1 MLYAALT
8 FWLFV
13 ILVVA
18 WGVHQT
24 WCSMIRPK
32 VFNAVLLPGT
42 LVAQLGHALG
52 LLLAGGRIG
61 DAIMSGD
68 NGDGTGGHPKMKLA
82 TLGPVILGLLPFI
95 ACTAAI
101 YLLAILLGGHVMGH
115 FKSGA
120 AGTELP
126 TTMTEVWALLHAQIT
141 LVESTVTAIASI
153 DSGDWRTW
161 VFVYFA
167 VCLAVQI
174 APFQGNLRGALI
186 AMIVLGMTWASLGYL
201 VSAINPM
208 GHQVWEVMNLI
219 LGTLLLL
226 LFVAL
231 VLRGGVGLARI
242 FRPTTK

>member
-42 LVAQLGHALG
+42 LVAHLGHALG
-52 LLLAGGRIG
+52 LLLAGGRVG
-61 DAIMSGD
+61 DAAMSGND
-68 NGDGTGGHPKMKLA
+68 RDGAGGTPTMKLA
-82 TLGPVILGLLPFI
+82 TLGPVILGLLPFM

-101 YLLAILLGGHVMGH
+101 YLLVMLLGGPVMAH
-115 FKSGA
+115 LKHSA
-120 AGTELP
+120 AGPELP
-126 TTMTEVWALLHAQIT
+126 TTLAGVWDLLRAQIT
-141 LVESTVTAIASI
+141 LVESTVMAVAVT

-161 VFVYFA
+161 VFIYLA
-167 VCLAVQI
+167 ACLAVQI
-174 APFQGNLRGALI
+174 APFRGNLRGAVI
-186 AMIVLGMTWASLGYL
+186 AMVVLGVCWASLGYL
-201 VSAINPM
+201 VDAINPM
-208 GHQVWEVMNLI
+208 GHQVWAVMNLI
-219 LGTLLLL
+219 LGVLLLL

-231 VLRGGVGLARI
+231 ILRGGVGLART
-242 FRPTTK
+242 FRPSA

>member
-61 DAIMSGD
+61 DAAIPRNDGDESSG
-68 NGDGTGGHPKMKLA
+68 NPTMKLA
-82 TLGPVILGLLPFI
+82 TLGPVILGLLPFM

-101 YLLAILLGGHVMGH
+101 YMLAMLLGGPVMVH
-115 FKSGA
+115 LKHSA
-120 AGTELP
+120 AGPELP
-126 TTMTEVWALLHAQIT
+126 TTLAGVWDLLRDQIT
-141 LVESTVTAIASI
+141 LIESTVMAVAAI

-161 VFVYFA
+161 VFVYLA

-174 APFQGNLRGALI
+174 APFRGNLRGAVI
-186 AMIVLGMTWASLGYL
+186 AMIVLGVCWASLGYL
-201 VSAINPM
+201 VDAINPM
-208 GHQVWEVMNLI
+208 GHQVWAVMNLI

-231 VLRGGVGLARI
+231 VLRGGVGLARM
-242 FRPTTK
+242 FRSTA

>member
-1 MLYAALT
+1 
-8 FWLFV
+8 
-13 ILVVA
+13 
-18 WGVHQT
+18 
-24 WCSMIRPK
+24 
-32 VFNAVLLPGT
+32 
-42 LVAQLGHALG
+42 
-52 LLLAGGRIG
+52 
-61 DAIMSGD
+61 
-68 NGDGTGGHPKMKLA
+68 
-82 TLGPVILGLLPFI
+82 
-95 ACTAAI
+95 
-101 YLLAILLGGHVMGH
+101 MGH